1 MTRHSRSRTAFR
13 VVAGASALALMLAGC
28 GGSDNAGRSGA
39 GDSATSP
46 GITDTT
52 LTLGITT
59 PLSGATAGPGTCTV
73 AGVKAYFGAK
83 NADGGIKFGDGKTR
97 TVEIQALDDTYDPQ
111 KAKANYDQLSGD
123 VFAMTAGLGTP
134 TNRAWRESAISDEVP
149 QVLVMTGDPIFSDT
163 EQSPWQ
169 LGFVPKYQNE
179 GEAMGELLAT
189 STGQHKVAILSQN
202 DDYGKGY
209 VEGFK
214 SGIEGADNIEVVKE
228 LTYEATDTSV
238 DAQITELADSGADVF
253 FNAMSVTPLMISSLQ
268 KAQQVGWKPSWF
280 LPSNTSS
287 PGAILE
293 PGGAAAY
300 PGIYSVSFAKAP
312 ASPAFAQDP
321 DVQTYLSA
329 LKQYGDY
336 PDAPAFPH
344 CQWSWMVGAVL
355 DQAFQKMEKPT
366 RDSFMDA
373 LRSIKDFQ
381 APLMLPDTS
390 VDTTRTRAPRFG
402 IRSTRP
408 SAIRASI
415 ASRTLLR
422 LTPICSA
429 ISAST
434 SR

>member
-1 MTRHSRSRTAFR
+1 MKRHSRSRTAFR
-13 VVAGASALALMLAGC
+13 VIAGASALALMLAGC
-28 GGSDNAGRSGA
+28 GSRG
-39 GDSATSP
+39 GDSGSGSGGGGSSP

-83 NADGGIKFGDGKTR
+83 NAAGGIKFGDGKTR
-97 TVEIQALDDTYDPQ
+97 TVDIKALDDTYDPQ
-111 KAKANYDQLSGD
+111 KAKANYDQLKGD

-134 TNRAWRESAISDEVP
+134 TNRAWRQSAITDQVP
-149 QVLVMTGDPIFSDT
+149 QVLVMTGDPIFSDQK
-163 EQSPWQ
+163 QSPWQ

-179 GEAMGELLAT
+179 GEAFGKVLAK

-214 SGIEGADNIEVVKE
+214 SAIKGADNIQVVKE

-238 DAQITELADSGADVF
+238 DAQITELASSGADVF
-253 FNAMSVTPLMISSLQ
+253 FNAMSVTPLTISSLQ
-268 KAQQVGWKPSWF
+268 KAQQLNWKPSWF

-300 PGIYSVSFAKAP
+300 PGIYSVAFSKAP
-312 ASPAFAQDP
+312 ASPAFASDQ
-321 DVQTYLSA
+321 DVQTYLSD

-344 CQWSWMVGAVL
+344 CQWSYMVGAVL
-355 DQAFQKMEKPT
+355 DQAFQKMTDPT
-366 RDSFMDA
+366 RDSFMKA
-373 LRSIKDFQ
+373 LRSIKDYT
-381 APLMLPDTS
+381 APLMLPGTS
-390 VDTTRTRAPRFG
+390 VDTTKDGEPAV
-402 IRSTRP
+402 STVVVQKYNGHGYDTVEDF
-408 SAIRASI
+408 S
-415 ASRTLLR
+415 
-422 LTPICSA
+422 
-429 ISAST
+429 
-434 SR
+434 

>member
-1 MTRHSRSRTAFR
+1 MIRHVRSRRALG
-13 VVAGASALALMLAGC
+13 VAVASALALALPGW
-28 GGSDNAGRSGA
+28 GGGDNSGRSGDA
-39 GDSATSP
+39 AKGAPSP
-46 GITDTT
+46 GITDTA

-83 NADGGIKFGDGKTR
+83 NAAGGIKFGDGKTR
-97 TVEIQALDDTYDPQ
+97 TVEIKALDDTYDPQ
-111 KAKANYDQLSGD
+111 KAKANYDQLKGD

-134 TNRAWRESAISDEVP
+134 TNRAWRQAAIADEVP
-149 QVLVMTGDPIFSDT
+149 QVLVMTGDPIFSDPK
-163 EQSPWQ
+163 ESPWQ

-179 GEAMGELLAT
+179 GEAMGKLLAT
-189 STGQHKVAILSQN
+189 STGDHKVAILSQN

-214 SGIEGADNIEVVKE
+214 SGIKGKGNIQVVKE

-238 DAQITELADSGADVF
+238 DAQITELASSGADVF

-268 KAQQVGWKPSWF
+268 KAQQLNWKPSWF

-287 PGAILE
+287 PGAILT

-312 ASPAFAQDP
+312 ASPAFAQDQ
-321 DVQTYLSA
+321 DVQTYLAA

-336 PDAPAFPH
+336 PDPPAFPH
-344 CQWSWMVGAVL
+344 CQWSWMVGATL
-355 DQAFQKMEKPT
+355 DQAFQKMTDPT
-366 RDSFMDA
+366 RDSFMKA

-390 VDTTRTRAPRFG
+390 VDTTQDDQPAV
-402 IRSTRP
+402 STVVVQKYNGKGYDTVQ
-408 SAIRASI
+408 AFQ
-415 ASRTLLR
+415 
-422 LTPICSA
+422 
-429 ISAST
+429 
-434 SR
+434 

>member
-1 MTRHSRSRTAFR
+1 MNRHLRARTAVR

-28 GGSDNAGRSGA
+28 GSSGGNSGRSGDA
-39 GDSATSP
+39 ASGAPSP
-46 GITDTT
+46 GITDTA

-83 NADGGIKFGDGKTR
+83 NAAGGIKFGDGKTR
-97 TVEIQALDDTYDPQ
+97 TVDIKALDDTYDPQ
-111 KAKANYDQLSGD
+111 KAKANYDQLKGD

-134 TNRAWRESAISDEVP
+134 TNRAWRQAAISDKVP
-149 QVLVMTGDPIFSDT
+149 QVLIMTGDPIFSDPK
-163 EQSPWQ
+163 QSPWQ

-179 GEAMGELLAT
+179 GEAFGKLLA
-189 STGQHKVAILSQN
+189 SSSGQHKVAILSQN

-214 SGIEGADNIEVVKE
+214 SGIKGKDNISVVKE

-238 DAQITELADSGADVF
+238 DAQITELASSGADVF
-253 FNAMSVTPLMISSLQ
+253 FNAMSVTPLAISALQ
-268 KAQQVGWKPSWF
+268 KAQQSNWKPSWF

-287 PGAILE
+287 PGAILT

-300 PGIYSVSFAKAP
+300 PGIYSVAFSKAP
-312 ASPAFAQDP
+312 ASPAFASDP
-321 DVQTYLSA
+321 DVVEYLAA

-344 CQWSWMVGAVL
+344 CQWSWMVGATL
-355 DQAFQKMEKPT
+355 DQAFQKMTSPT
-366 RDSFMDA
+366 RDSFMKA

-390 VDTTRTRAPRFG
+390 VNTSKSGQPAV
-402 IRSTRP
+402 STVVVQKYNGKGYE
-408 SAIRASI
+408 
-415 ASRTLLR
+415 TV
-422 LTPICSA
+422 TDFK
-429 ISAST
+429 
-434 SR
+434 